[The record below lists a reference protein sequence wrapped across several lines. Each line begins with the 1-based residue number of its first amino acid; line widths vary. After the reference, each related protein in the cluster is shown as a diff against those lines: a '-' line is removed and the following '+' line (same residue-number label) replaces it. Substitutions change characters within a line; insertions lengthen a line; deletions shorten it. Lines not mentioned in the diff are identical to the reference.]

1 MSMIFVSKIYSKN
14 IGTLA
19 KSSFFQCCL
28 STAISPMEC
37 EMFQA
42 MEAQVDAGRT
52 KAIGLSNFNIAQIK
66 RVLQAAHIPPANLQV
81 ELHVLCQQQ
90 ALVDFC
96 KEHNILV
103 CAYSPLGSRGTAQ
116 LYKTIGIRFE
126 FTVIFFL
133 LHTNRKVNYMHQS
146 SHILN
151 SVLLFI
157 YA

>member
-1 MSMIFVSKIYSKN
+1 
-14 IGTLA
+14 
-19 KSSFFQCCL
+19 
-28 STAISPMEC
+28 
-37 EMFQA
+37 

-66 RVLQAAHIPPANLQV
+66 RVLEAAHIPPANLQV
-81 ELHVLCQQQ
+81 ELHVLCQQR

-126 FTVIFFL
+126 FTVTFFL
-133 LHTNRKVNYMHQS
+133 VHTDRNANCMQQS
-146 SHILN
+146 SYTLN
-151 SVLLFI
+151 SVLSFI